1 MVANRPR
8 GDDDLTELPWASVFD
23 PAANARA
30 LSAIQAEGFRAA
42 SRVVDRFAQIA
53 GDVSGARQVTDPGT
67 AKAAAPLTPG
77 LNPDVDLI
85 ITTWWTVVG
94 QMFRAMRGET
104 VSGDETS
111 VGVGVGVNVDVAT
124 DVATGAVQLASGETA
139 EIWLHN
145 SGGDDST
152 DTVLRCSDL
161 LAHDGAVIAST
172 AVGFRR
178 PTWCHCPHGR
188 AEESRSGSRRP
199 TMSNRAAIAAPS
211 CCPIIPTSGCRSSSS
226 CPRRRHD
233 EHGGSRRPDRRG
245 RGPAARGRQG
255 GSPGDARR
263 DARRRTG
270 RNGCTGRCA
279 NTRRGRGRLCGPR
292 CVWPRA
298 GHSAPSAEDLL
309 GIAVAIELLHNA
321 FLVHDDV
328 ADGSEMRRGRPT
340 LAATHGDGGRA
351 QCRRRPG
358 DRGRPGVAAGH
369 PQDGPRPGRPGD
381 GRVRHHGDA
390 HAGGP
395 GHRSRLAARRR
406 RGPWPRGLPRT

>member
-111 VGVGVGVNVDVAT
+111 VGVGVGVGVGVNVDVAT

-172 AVGFRR
+172 AVAFT
-178 PTWCHCPHGR
+178 PDVVPLP
-188 AEESRSGSRRP
+188 A
-199 TMSNRAAIAAPS
+199 
-211 CCPIIPTSGCRSSSS
+211 RSS
-226 CPRRRHD
+226 R
-233 EHGGSRRPDRRG
+233 
-245 RGPAARGRQG
+245 
-255 GSPGDARR
+255 
-263 DARRRTG
+263 
-270 RNGCTGRCA
+270 
-279 NTRRGRGRLCGPR
+279 
-292 CVWPRA
+292 
-298 GHSAPSAEDLL
+298 
-309 GIAVAIELLHNA
+309 GIAIRVEAA
-321 FLVHDDV
+321 DDV
-328 ADGSEMRRGRPT
+328 KPGSYRGTILLSDHPDVWLPIVVVVPPPT
-340 LAATHGDGGRA
+340 
-351 QCRRRPG
+351 P
-358 DRGRPGVAAGH
+358 
-369 PQDGPRPGRPGD
+369 
-381 GRVRHHGDA
+381 
-390 HAGGP
+390 
-395 GHRSRLAARRR
+395 
-406 RGPWPRGLPRT
+406 